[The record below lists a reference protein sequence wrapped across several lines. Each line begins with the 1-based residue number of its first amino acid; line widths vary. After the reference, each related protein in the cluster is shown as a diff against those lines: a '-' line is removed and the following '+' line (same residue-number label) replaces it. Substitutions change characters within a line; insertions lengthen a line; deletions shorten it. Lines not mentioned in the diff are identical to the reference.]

1 MRRLHV
7 SWMLVLCLTA
17 GFASVAS
24 IAGSADWPQF
34 RGPNRDGV
42 SPEAAVLKGW
52 PASGPKILWKAP
64 VGEGYSQVVSVK
76 GRLYTLAQQG
86 EDQVALAF
94 DGATGKRLWRTRID
108 REYNDGQGDG
118 PRSTP
123 TVDGEMVYA
132 LSAHG
137 RLAALRAANGQVVWQ
152 HDLRAEYG
160 ANAPQW
166 GVSTSPL
173 VEGNLLVVNVGG
185 TGNKSIIA
193 FDKTNGK
200 PVWTSQG
207 DGAGYSAPI
216 AITVRGVRQIVV
228 FTADSILSLSPK
240 DGRLF
245 WKSPWRTSYD
255 VNAATPIFFPP
266 DKLFISSGYDTGS
279 ALFQI
284 RPGDKGVSAVEV
296 WRSRDMKN
304 QFSSSV
310 LHNGTLYGF
319 DNATFK
325 AIDAA
330 TGAERWKQRGFGHGS
345 LILAGGHLVVL
356 SDRGKLALVS
366 ATPNEYRELGSAQ
379 VLDGKCWTSPSLA
392 DGRLY
397 VRNEEQL
404 VALDWKGPQGTPA
417 PARTGR

>member
-7 SWMLVLCLTA
+7 YLTLALCCFA
-17 GFASVAS
+17 GLAA
-24 IAGSADWPQF
+24 AADWPQF
-34 RGPNRDGV
+34 RGPNRDGI
-42 SPEAAVLKGW
+42 SPETAVLKSW
-52 PASGPKILWKAP
+52 PASGPKVLWKAP
-64 VGEGYSQVVSVK
+64 LGEGYSQVVSAK
-76 GRLYTLAQQG
+76 GRLYTLAEQG
-86 EDQVALAF
+86 QEQAALAF
-94 DGATGKRLWRTRID
+94 DAATGKRLWRTRID
-108 REYNDGQGDG
+108 REYRDGQGDG

-123 TVDGEMVYA
+123 TVDGALVYV

-137 RLAALRAANGQVVWQ
+137 KLAALRTANGQVAWQ

-160 ANAPQW
+160 ANPPQW

-173 VEGNLLVVNVGG
+173 VEGNLLIVNVGG
-185 TGNKSIIA
+185 AGNKSIVA

-200 PVWTSQG
+200 PVWASQG

-216 AITVRGVRQIVV
+216 AITVRGVRQVIV
-228 FTADSILSLSPK
+228 FTADAILSISPK

-245 WKSPWRTSYD
+245 WRSGWKTDYD
-255 VNAATPIFFPP
+255 VNAATPIFLPP
-266 DKLFISSGYDTGS
+266 DKLFVSSGYGTGS
-279 ALFQI
+279 ALLQI
-284 RPGDKGVSAVEV
+284 NRTNVTEV
-296 WRSRDMKN
+296 WRSRGMKN

-310 LHNGTLYGF
+310 LHNGILYGF

-330 TGAERWKQRGFGHGS
+330 TGNERWKQRGFGHGS
-345 LILAGGHLVVL
+345 LILAGDHLIVL

-366 ATPNEYRELGSAQ
+366 ATPEEYRELGNAQ
-379 VLDGKCWTSPSLA
+379 VLEGKCWTSPSLA

-397 VRNEEQL
+397 VRNEEKL
-404 VALDWKGPQGTPA
+404 IALDWKGGAAA

>member
-1 MRRLHV
+1 
-7 SWMLVLCLTA
+7 
-17 GFASVAS
+17 
-24 IAGSADWPQF
+24 
-34 RGPNRDGV
+34 
-42 SPEAAVLKGW
+42 VLKSW
-52 PASGPKILWKAP
+52 PAGGPRVLWKVP

-76 GRLYTLAQQG
+76 GRLYTLTQQG

-123 TVDGEMVYA
+123 TVDGALVYV

-137 RLAALRAANGQVVWQ
+137 RLAALRTADGQVAWQ

-160 ANAPQW
+160 ADPPQW

-173 VEGNLLVVNVGG
+173 VEGNLLIVNVGG
-185 TGNKSIIA
+185 SGNKSIVA
-193 FDKTNGK
+193 FDKATGK

-207 DGAGYSAPI
+207 DDAGYSAPI
-216 AITVRGVRQIVV
+216 AITVRGVRQVIV
-228 FTADSILSLSPK
+228 FTAGAVVSLSPK
-240 DGRLF
+240 DGKLLWR
-245 WKSPWRTSYD
+245 SPWRTDYD

-266 DKLFISSGYDTGS
+266 DKLFVSSGYDTG
-279 ALFQI
+279 ATLFQV
-284 RPGDKGVSAVEV
+284 RGTSAVEV
-296 WRSRDMKN
+296 WKSRGMKN

-319 DNATFK
+319 DNATLK

-330 TGAERWKQRGFGHGS
+330 TGNERWKQRGFGHGS

-356 SDRGKLALVS
+356 SERGKLALVQ
-366 ATPNEYRELGSAQ
+366 ATPAEYRELGSAQ
-379 VLDGKCWTSPSLA
+379 VLEGKCWTAPSLA
-392 DGRLY
+392 DGKLY

-404 VALDWKGPQGTPA
+404 VALDWKGPQRTPA
-417 PARTGR
+417 PARSGR